1 MCNTHQ
7 GYLYS
12 VKAPP
17 VKGVIRS
24 KLSPNDISLLCAKG
38 GGAALAVTEE
48 LLYYHFAGC
57 TNRQYVLTTPPSH
70 LR

>member
-24 KLSPNDISLLCAKG
+24 KLSPNDISLPPAKG
-38 GGAALAVTEE
+38 GFGKMETLRGASPLCWEGSCSNLYLP
-48 LLYYHFAGC
+48 LLGKFM
-57 TNRQYVLTTPPSH
+57 
-70 LR
+70 